1 MTTATGADFCVGYFN
16 LRGWRLLDQNVEHWS
31 GADGNCC
38 RLLVGMHRSPEE
50 AVRLLHAATPVDEMV
65 DQATARTL
73 HKQITE
79 EFRRQLASGVPSNE
93 DELGLRRLVGQLRS
107 GRVRTKLFL
116 RHPLHAKLYLCYRA
130 DPTSPSIGFLG
141 SSNLTMPG
149 LLRQGELNVDVLDH
163 DACYKLGTWFN
174 ERWDDRFCI
183 DISNELA
190 DIIDQSWATEKQL
203 SPYLLY
209 LKIAYHLCREAREGV
224 ALFNLPA
231 VFRGL
236 LFEYQAKAVQLA
248 AQHLNRRGGVILGD
262 VVGLG
267 KTMMASAL
275 ARMLEDDLGLETL
288 ILCPPKLRRMWDD
301 YRQRFG
307 LRATIVPISQVQQQ
321 LPELRRHRLVI
332 IDESHNL
339 RNRLGNRYLA
349 IREYLAQNESKVIM
363 LSATPYNKSYADLA
377 SQLRL
382 FVEPDQP
389 LPCQPERYVE
399 EIGETEFIR
408 RHQCRP
414 NTLDGFEKSI
424 HADDWRQLMQM
435 YLVRRT
441 RGFIRQHYAQK
452 DEATGRDYL
461 LLADGTPNY
470 FPDRLPKVVKFECRE
485 NDPTD
490 QYATLY
496 SPAVVQTLS
505 NLHLP
510 RYGLKNYLVDPIP
523 QGVTAEEQQAIDGLS
538 RAGQRMMGFCRVGL
552 FKRLESSG
560 GSFILSLE
568 RHILRNALVQ
578 HALDNGLPIPI
589 GKSDFGEFDPSQTD
603 GDAEPSLF
611 EDDKGAVADPAEAA
625 PKNGHPTR
633 AIIRARSAELYELYR
648 ERYATRFRWLPA
660 SIFTPDLAEHLRL
673 DSDRLLAICDEVGP
687 WRHGED
693 AKLNALTTLLQST
706 HPNEKVLIF
715 TQYADTADYLERE
728 LTRRGTT
735 EIASATGNSTVDP
748 TTLAY
753 RFSPISNN
761 RLPGQDG
768 EELRVL
774 IATDVLSE
782 GQNLQDSHIVV
793 NYDLPWAIIR
803 LIQRAGRVDRIGQQ
817 SPTILCYSFMPAEGV
832 DTIIQL
838 RTRIR
843 ARLRQNAEVVGT
855 DEAFFEDEAPETVI
869 RDLYNE
875 RAGILNDADGG
886 ETDLASYAYG
896 IWKDAKEHDPSLE
909 RIVPSLPD
917 VVYTAKNAP
926 PDHLGKG
933 AIVYVRTGEDVDA
946 LARVSPE
953 GTVVSLSQRAILDAA
968 ACSPDTPPETR
979 GDWHHTAV
987 AAATTHLLT
996 EQKRIGGQLGGRS
1009 GARFRVYDR
1018 LNRFVQEQA
1027 GTIFVTDELKR
1038 GIEDVYRSPLRPV
1051 ATETLNR
1058 QLKSGINDEDLA
1070 ALVVAMR
1077 AEGRLTVPD
1086 DQRRDLQPRLI
1097 CSLGLV

>member
-1 MTTATGADFCVGYFN
+1 
-16 LRGWRLLDQNVEHWS
+16 
-31 GADGNCC
+31 
-38 RLLVGMHRSPEE
+38 
-50 AVRLLHAATPVDEMV
+50 
-65 DQATARTL
+65 
-73 HKQITE
+73 
-79 EFRRQLASGVPSNE
+79 
-93 DELGLRRLVGQLRS
+93 
-107 GRVRTKLFL
+107 
-116 RHPLHAKLYLCYRA
+116 
-130 DPTSPSIGFLG
+130 
-141 SSNLTMPG
+141 
-149 LLRQGELNVDVLDH
+149 
-163 DACYKLGTWFN
+163 
-174 ERWDDRFCI
+174 
-183 DISNELA
+183 
-190 DIIDQSWATEKQL
+190 
-203 SPYLLY
+203 
-209 LKIAYHLCREAREGV
+209 
-224 ALFNLPA
+224 
-231 VFRGL
+231 
-236 LFEYQAKAVQLA
+236 
-248 AQHLNRRGGVILGD
+248 
-262 VVGLG
+262 
-267 KTMMASAL
+267 MMASAL
-275 ARMLEDDLGLETL
+275 ARMLEDDLGVETL

-307 LRATIVPISQVQQQ
+307 LRATIVPISQAQQQ

-339 RNRLGNRYLA
+339 RNRQGNRYLA
-349 IREYLAQNESKVIM
+349 IREYLAQNEAKVIM

-382 FVEPDQP
+382 FVEPDQA

-441 RGFIRQHYAQK
+441 RGFIRQHYAQL
-452 DEATGRDYL
+452 DADTGREFL
-461 LLADGTPNY
+461 TLADGTRNY
-470 FPDRLPKVVKFECRE
+470 FPDRVPKVVKFECRE

-496 SPAVVQTLS
+496 SPGVVQALS
-505 NLHLP
+505 SLHLP
-510 RYGLKNYLVDPIP
+510 RYGLKNYLVDPLP
-523 QGVTAEEQQAIDGLS
+523 QGLTADEQRSIDGLS

-568 RHILRNALVQ
+568 RHILRNALAQ

-589 GKSDFGEFDPSQTD
+589 GKSDFGEFDPSQSD

-611 EDDKGAVADPAEAA
+611 GSDEDESAVADPTDAE
-625 PKNGHPTR
+625 PRHPTR
-633 AIIRARSAELYELYR
+633 DFIRAKAAELYALYR
-648 ERYATRFRWLPA
+648 DRYATRFRWLPSA
-660 SIFTPDLAEHLRL
+660 LFTEDLKEHLRQ

-687 WRHGED
+687 WQHTDD
-693 AKLNALTTLLQST
+693 AKLNALTQLLRTTHST
-706 HPNEKVLIF
+706 EKVLVF
-715 TQYADTADYLERE
+715 TQYADTADYLTRE
-728 LTRRGTT
+728 LSRRG
-735 EIASATGNSTVDP
+735 IADIAAATGNSSDDP

-753 RFSPISNN
+753 RFSPRSNQ
-761 RLPGQDG
+761 RRQGQDG
-768 EELRVL
+768 PELRVL

-782 GQNLQDSHIVV
+782 GQNLQDAHVVV

-817 SPTILCYSFMPAEGV
+817 SPTILCYSFLPAEGV
-832 DTIIQL
+832 DTIIRL
-838 RTRIR
+838 RIRIR

-875 RAGILNDADGG
+875 RSGVLNDADGG

-896 IWKDAKEHDPSLE
+896 IWKDAKERDPSLE

-917 VVYTAKNAP
+917 VVYTAKSLP
-926 PDHLGKG
+926 PDSLGPG
-933 AIVYVRTGEDVDA
+933 AIVYIRTGDDVDA
-946 LARVSPE
+946 LARVNTE
-953 GTVVSLSQRAILDAA
+953 GKVVSMSQRTILDAA
-968 ACSPDTPPETR
+968 ACDPQTPPAPR
-979 GDWHHTAV
+979 GDWHHQAV
-987 AAATTHLLT
+987 AAGAAHLLT

-1018 LNRFVQEQA
+1018 LNRWVQEQA
-1027 GTIFVTDELKR
+1027 GTLFVTDELKR
-1038 GIEDVYRSPLRPV
+1038 AIEDVYRSPLRPV

-1058 QLKSGINDEDLA
+1058 QLKSGISDEDLA
-1070 ALVVAMR
+1070 LLVVAMR
-1077 AEGRLTVPD
+1077 AEGRLTVPE

-1097 CSLGLV
+1097 CSLGLVQG